1 MGRHVAEKAPPNDPL
16 MVTVVVLLLLLLA
29 GVCLLAVH

>member
-16 MVTVVVLLLLLLA
+16 MVTVVVVLLLLLV
-29 GVCLLAVH
+29 GVCLLALH

>member
-16 MVTVVVLLLLLLA
+16 MVSVVVVLLLLLA

>member
-16 MVTVVVLLLLLLA
+16 MVTVVVVLLMLLA
-29 GVCLLAVH
+29 GVCLLALH